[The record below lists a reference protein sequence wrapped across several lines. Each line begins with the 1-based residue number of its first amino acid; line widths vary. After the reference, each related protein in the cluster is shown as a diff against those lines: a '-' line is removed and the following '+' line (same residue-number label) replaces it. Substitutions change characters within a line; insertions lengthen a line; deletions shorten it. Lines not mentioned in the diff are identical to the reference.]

1 MANDSMP
8 FLDLLR
14 KQGQGEEF
22 DFVRQAVLTMAQ
34 ALIEAE
40 VSARI
45 GADKHERVG
54 EDRKT
59 YRNGYRTRDWDTRV
73 GTLELK
79 IPKLREGSFL
89 PSLVEPRRRA
99 EKALVAIVQEAYVNG
114 VSTRKVE
121 DLVQALGIESMDK
134 NRVSRMCEELDVH
147 VQTWRNRPLELDF
160 PVLWL
165 DAVYIKVRVNHR
177 VVNQAVVV
185 AVGVNANGER
195 EILGVDVGPSEDG
208 AFWTHFLRSLV
219 DRGLRGVKLA
229 ISDAHTGLKKAIET
243 VLSGASWQ
251 RCRVH
256 TMRNLLSHVGKT
268 AQPVVAAMLRSIFV
282 QPDKGSACRQ
292 LREVASKLEE
302 LRCTR
307 AAELLLEAEEEVLA
321 YMDFP
326 PEMWRQLHSTNPLE
340 RLNKEIRRRSNVV
353 GIFPT
358 EGSLIRLVGCL
369 LMEQSEE
376 WSTGRRYFS
385 QEVMKKLGGESA
397 LTPALPA

>member
-1 MANDSMP
+1 MASDSMP
-8 FLDLLR
+8 FLELLR
-14 KQGQGEEF
+14 KQGQGEDF

-34 ALIEAE
+34 AFIEAE
-40 VSARI
+40 VQSRT
-45 GADKHERVG
+45 GADKHERT

-73 GTLELK
+73 GTLQLK

-89 PSLVEPRRRA
+89 PSLIEPRRRA
-99 EKALVAIVQEAYVNG
+99 EKALVAIVQEAYISG

-134 NRVSRMCEELDVH
+134 NRVSRMCDELDAH
-147 VQTWRNRPLELDF
+147 VQAWRERPLDLEF
-160 PVLWL
+160 PVVWL

-177 VVNQAVVV
+177 VANQAVVV

-195 EILGVDVGPSEDG
+195 EILGVDVGPSEEG
-208 AFWTHFLRSLV
+208 AFWTQFLRSLV
-219 DRGLRGVKLA
+219 DRGLRGVQLA
-229 ISDAHTGLKKAIET
+229 ISDAHTGLKKAIES

-268 AQPVVAAMLRSIFV
+268 VQPVVAAMLRSIFV
-282 QPDKGSACRQ
+282 QPDKRSARRQ

-307 AAELLLEAEEEVLA
+307 AAELLLEAEDEVLA

-358 EGSLIRLVGCL
+358 EDSLIRLVGCL

-385 QEVMKKLGGESA
+385 QEVMKKLGGELA
-397 LTPALPA
+397 VTPALPA

>member
-8 FLDLLR
+8 FLELLR
-14 KQGQGEEF
+14 KQGQGEDF
-22 DFVRQAVLTMAQ
+22 DFVRQAVLTVAQ
-34 ALIEAE
+34 AFIEAE
-40 VSARI
+40 VQSRT
-45 GADKHERVG
+45 GADKHERT

-73 GTLELK
+73 GTLQLK

-89 PSLVEPRRRA
+89 PSLIEPRRRA
-99 EKALVAIVQEAYVNG
+99 EKALVAIVQEAYISG

-134 NRVSRMCEELDVH
+134 NRVSRLCEELDEH
-147 VQTWRNRPLELDF
+147 VQAWRNRPLELEF
-160 PVLWL
+160 PVIWL
-165 DAVYIKVRVNHR
+165 DAIYIKVRVNHR

-195 EILGVDVGPSEDG
+195 EILGVDVGPSEESS
-208 AFWTHFLRSLV
+208 FWTQFLRSLV
-219 DRGLRGVKLA
+219 DRGLRGVRLA
-229 ISDAHTGLKKAIET
+229 ISDAHTGLKKAIEC

-282 QPDKGSACRQ
+282 QPDKVSARRQ

-302 LRCTR
+302 IRCTR
-307 AAELLLEAEEEVLA
+307 AAELLLEAEDEVLA

-326 PEMWRQLHSTNPLE
+326 PEMRRQLHSTNPLE

-358 EGSLIRLVGCL
+358 EDSLIRLVGCL

-385 QEVMKKLGGESA
+385 QEVMKKLGGEFSPP
-397 LTPALPA
+397 PALPA

>member
-1 MANDSMP
+1 M
-8 FLDLLR
+8 
-14 KQGQGEEF
+14 
-22 DFVRQAVLTMAQ
+22 
-34 ALIEAE
+34 I
-40 VSARI
+40 
-45 GADKHERVG
+45 
-54 EDRKT
+54 
-59 YRNGYRTRDWDTRV
+59 
-73 GTLELK
+73 
-79 IPKLREGSFL
+79 
-89 PSLVEPRRRA
+89 EPRRRA
-99 EKALVAIVQEAYVNG
+99 EKALVAIVQEAYISG

-134 NRVSRMCEELDVH
+134 NRVSRLCEELDEH
-147 VQTWRNRPLELDF
+147 VQAWRNRPLELEF
-160 PVLWL
+160 PVIWL
-165 DAVYIKVRVNHR
+165 DAIYIKVRVNHR

-195 EILGVDVGPSEDG
+195 EILGVDVGPSEESS
-208 AFWTHFLRSLV
+208 FWTQFLRSLV
-219 DRGLRGVKLA
+219 DRGLRGVRLA
-229 ISDAHTGLKKAIET
+229 ISDAHTGLKKAIEC

-282 QPDKGSACRQ
+282 QPDKVSARRQ

-302 LRCTR
+302 IRCTR
-307 AAELLLEAEEEVLA
+307 AAELLLEAEDEVLA

-358 EGSLIRLVGCL
+358 EDSLIRLVGCL

-385 QEVMKKLGGESA
+385 QEVMKKLGGEFSPP
-397 LTPALPA
+397 PALPA

>member
-8 FLDLLR
+8 FLELLR
-14 KQGQGEEF
+14 KQSQGGEF
-22 DFVRQAVLTMAQ
+22 DFVREAVLTMAQ
-34 ALIEAE
+34 AFIEAE
-40 VSARI
+40 VQARV
-45 GADKHERVG
+45 GADKHERT
-54 EDRKT
+54 EERKT

-73 GTLELK
+73 GTLELR

-99 EKALVAIVQEAYVNG
+99 EKALVAIVQEAYVSG

-134 NRVSRMCEELDVH
+134 NRVSRLCEELDAH
-147 VQTWRNRPLELDF
+147 VQAWRNRPLEAEF
-160 PVLWL
+160 PIVWL
-165 DAVYIKVRVNHR
+165 DAVYIKVRVGHR
-177 VVNQAVVV
+177 VVNQAVVI
-185 AVGVNANGER
+185 AVGVNSQGER
-195 EILGVDVGPSEDG
+195 EILGVDVGPSEDE
-208 AFWTHFLRSLV
+208 AFWTRFLRSLV
-219 DRGLRGVKLA
+219 ERGLRGVQLA
-229 ISDAHTGLKKAIET
+229 ISDAHSGLKKAIAT
-243 VLSGASWQ
+243 VMVGASWQ

-256 TMRNLLSHVGKT
+256 TMRNLLSHVSKT

-282 QPDKGSACRQ
+282 QPDKASARRQ
-292 LREVASKLEE
+292 LREVADKLEE
-302 LRCTR
+302 IRCNR
-307 AAELLLEAEEEVLA
+307 AAELLLDAESDVLA

-340 RLNKEIRRRSNVV
+340 RLNKEVRRRSNVV
-353 GIFPT
+353 GIFPS
-358 EGSLIRLVGCL
+358 EDSLIRLVGCL

-397 LTPALPA
+397 VSPALPA